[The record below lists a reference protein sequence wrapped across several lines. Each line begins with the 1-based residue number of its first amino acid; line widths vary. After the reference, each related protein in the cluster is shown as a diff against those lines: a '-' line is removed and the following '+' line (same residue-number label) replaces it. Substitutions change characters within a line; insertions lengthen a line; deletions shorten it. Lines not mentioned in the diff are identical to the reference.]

1 MGNRADQEK
10 IKELILTVREE
21 YETFKTGMLVQS
33 SDKVFEN
40 HAQIHFYCRLNDYFS
55 RDISDFDVYEKRE
68 IRKLQQTAPKDTLSY
83 LWDYYSDCA
92 DPTVESYLDIHYL
105 IKNYNERYMLL
116 SNEGEME

>member
-40 HAQIHFYCRLNDYFS
+40 HAQIHFY
-55 RDISDFDVYEKRE
+55 
-68 IRKLQQTAPKDTLSY
+68 
-83 LWDYYSDCA
+83 
-92 DPTVESYLDIHYL
+92 
-105 IKNYNERYMLL
+105 
-116 SNEGEME
+116 

>member
-1 MGNRADQEK
+1 M
-10 IKELILTVREE
+10 
-21 YETFKTGMLVQS
+21 QS
-33 SDKVFEN
+33 G
-40 HAQIHFYCRLNDYFS
+40 ALYS

-83 LWDYYSDCA
+83 LWDYYSDCE